1 MIILCNHPE
10 ATELDASSHL
20 APLPIA
26 QRALS
31 PDLPTSEYHQTSAQV
46 IIVLN
51 AGIDGHLNSNPEIW
65 QITLSLPFPN
75 CLLWRLP
82 AVVVRVYFKATSF
95 ISLMANWCSN
105 RASNSCHCSKQG
117 RNLVVNI
124 DGTSN
129 QYGPKVNQI
138 LRWLYLFV
146 WAILEHEHYWDF

>member
-1 MIILCNHPE
+1 MITFLILY
-10 ATELDASSHL
+10 TELEASLHL

-26 QRALS
+26 HCTACIVARPPNQRMPSDKCPSHNSIERCA
-31 PDLPTSEYHQTSAQV
+31 
-46 IIVLN
+46 
-51 AGIDGHLNSNPEIW
+51 HLNSNPEIW
-65 QITLSLPFPN
+65 QITLFLPFPN

-82 AVVVRVYFKATSF
+82 AVAVRVYFKATSF

-105 RASNSCHCSKQG
+105 RASNSCRCSKQG

-129 QYGPKVNQI
+129 QYGPKVNQP